1 MIILSYTGYHVRII
15 FYKFDKNRPQQIVV
29 VVCVGESEGIKE
41 KVIRNIL
48 YLTLVSQID
57 NIKSRE
63 KFLNVRTICGLKFR
77 VEIFKR

>member
-1 MIILSYTGYHVRII
+1 MIILSYTGYHVSIT
-15 FYKFDKNRPQQIVV
+15 FKFDKNKPQQIVES
-29 VVCVGESEGIKE
+29 VGESEGIKE

-48 YLTLVSQID
+48 YLTLVSEID

-63 KFLNVRTICGLKFR
+63 KFLNVRTICGLEFR

>member
-1 MIILSYTGYHVRII
+1 MVS
-15 FYKFDKNRPQQIVV
+15 
-29 VVCVGESEGIKE
+29 VGESEGIKE

-48 YLTLVSQID
+48 YLTLVSEID

>member
-1 MIILSYTGYHVRII
+1 MIILSYTGYHVSGT
-15 FYKFDKNRPQQIVV
+15 FKFDKNKPQQIVV
-29 VVCVGESEGIKE
+29 SVGESEGRKE

-48 YLTLVSQID
+48 YLTLVSEID